1 MQGCDVD
8 LAADSYFTIYLNR
21 IIYKFMIGVYS
32 AGTNSIARFL
42 TLRSYRREAM
52 SLFYRSG
59 ISDIWGHIW
68 HDLKNSYRSMIKW
81 PVFMEVCGL
90 CTVGVLKW
98 VMSLSAVSWPPCRL
112 CYSHCH
118 LLGYTWDWLWSH
130 TLTERY
136 LNPSSFQ
143 LFAPERVRRE
153 KAFLQLPRN

>member
-59 ISDIWGHIW
+59 ISDI
-68 HDLKNSYRSMIKW
+68 
-81 PVFMEVCGL
+81 
-90 CTVGVLKW
+90 
-98 VMSLSAVSWPPCRL
+98 
-112 CYSHCH
+112 
-118 LLGYTWDWLWSH
+118 
-130 TLTERY
+130 
-136 LNPSSFQ
+136 
-143 LFAPERVRRE
+143 
-153 KAFLQLPRN
+153 